1 MACKIK
7 TIPERDKEFCCCSIF
22 LISCGMYTYEKFNL
36 RLFPSFM
43 LILGIVFTFTGK
55 YIEAGIFGTFGAV
68 FSISFTGFK
77 IDPQK
82 YLIRQYDRFLWFYFG
97 KWRPFPKPIY
107 VTVVRIK
114 LSGRR
119 DQPLP
124 LVPPTEGK
132 SSRSY
137 KLNLVV
143 EGKER
148 YISLARGKRLLMLDE
163 GLKIA
168 RILHIKLLDHS
179 TPEKRW
185 LV

>member
-1 MACKIK
+1 
-7 TIPERDKEFCCCSIF
+7 
-22 LISCGMYTYEKFNL
+22 MYVYEKFTV
-36 RLFPSFM
+36 RLFPWFM
-43 LILGIVFTFTGK
+43 LILAVFFTFSHK
-55 YIEAGIFGTFGAV
+55 YIEAGLFGSFGAL
-68 FSISFTGFK
+68 FSISFNGFA

-82 YLIRQYDRFLWFYFG
+82 MLIRQYDRFLWFYFG
-97 KWRPFPKPIY
+97 KWRPIGNPLY

-119 DQPLP
+119 VSPMPLITP
-124 LVPPTEGK
+124 GEGK

-148 YISLARGKRLLMLDE
+148 YISLTHGERLKMLEE

-168 RILHIKLLDHS
+168 RCLNIKLLDHS
-179 TPEKRW
+179 TIEKRW